1 MRLSKFIYLEFN
13 HLMYDYTL
21 DKNMKVK
28 YIDHHQWPTMK
39 HFKITLKQSQKE
51 TFGPENK

>member
-1 MRLSKFIYLEFN
+1 
-13 HLMYDYTL
+13 MYDYTL

-28 YIDHHQWPTMK
+28 YIDHHRWPTMK

-51 TFGPENK
+51 TFGPENKWLKTSYLAFIY

>member
-1 MRLSKFIYLEFN
+1 
-13 HLMYDYTL
+13 MYDYTL

-28 YIDHHQWPTMK
+28 YIDHHRWPTMK